1 MFKFFYVC
9 LLLIYCGNVN
19 GQHLLSITGQIRNG
33 KGEGIEAA
41 VVLID
46 GTASQTKSDRNGR
59 FEIPNI
65 PSGTYD
71 IAVRMVGYGPQK
83 KSILVRGS
91 TILNFILEEK
101 VTLLKEVMIGDD
113 SKRTK
118 NLQTFK
124 DYFIGRTDNALS
136 CVIENPDVLSFTTN
150 KNTVIA
156 EANSFLVIKNK
167 NLGYRIKYFLRNF
180 IYNGDLQL
188 TKYDGECVFEDLIG
202 SEKEMVRW
210 KSNRK
215 KAYEGS
221 FMHYLRT
228 LHSKDQDKGEFI
240 THEYIDAKRDLISEP
255 IDVYQFV
262 EKLDSNFIKLAFKQK
277 LCVFYNKEGF
287 KKSKDVPI
295 QKELT
300 ASKYNEKGIYPGVV
314 NMYLDYTIIDK
325 TGHYQDS
332 RSFLLNNKWGRL
344 QVGDRLPYS
353 YQP

>member
-9 LLLIYCGNVN
+9 LLLIYSGKVN

-33 KGEGIEAA
+33 KGEVIEAA
-41 VVLID
+41 VVVID
-46 GTASQTKSDRNGR
+46 GTAIQTKSDKNGR
-59 FEIPNI
+59 FEITKI

-71 IAVRMVGYGPQK
+71 VAVRMVGYGPQK

-167 NLGYRIKYFLRNF
+167 NL
-180 IYNGDLQL
+180 
-188 TKYDGECVFEDLIG
+188 VIG
-202 SEKEMVRW
+202 
-210 KSNRK
+210 
-215 KAYEGS
+215 
-221 FMHYLRT
+221 
-228 LHSKDQDKGEFI
+228 
-240 THEYIDAKRDLISEP
+240 
-255 IDVYQFV
+255 
-262 EKLDSNFIKLAFKQK
+262 
-277 LCVFYNKEGF
+277 
-287 KKSKDVPI
+287 
-295 QKELT
+295 
-300 ASKYNEKGIYPGVV
+300 
-314 NMYLDYTIIDK
+314 
-325 TGHYQDS
+325 
-332 RSFLLNNKWGRL
+332 LNT
-344 QVGDRLPYS
+344 S
-353 YQP
+353 